1 MSYNTEPRPVNRQ
14 EQVRVHQHSG
24 YERQTQVV
32 EDHNAERRLAVSR
45 IAGLIWLAF
54 GILVAS
60 IGLRVALKL
69 IAANPANPFAGLLY
83 AFTDLFLLPFSG
95 LTITPSAQ
103 GMVLEIPAVIAMFVY
118 TLVGWVVVRLVWLVF
133 YQPAARSVRTVEREH
148 DDLPQ

>member
-1 MSYNTEPRPVNRQ
+1 MSYNTEPQHVNRQ

-24 YERQTQVV
+24 YERQIQVV
-32 EDHNAERRLAVSR
+32 EDHNTERRLAVSR
-45 IAGLIWLAF
+45 VAGLIWLMF

-69 IAANPANPFAGLLY
+69 IAANAANPFAGLLY
-83 AFTDLFLLPFSG
+83 AFTDLFLRPFSG

-103 GMVLEIPAVIAMFVY
+103 GMVLEIPAIIAMFVY
-118 TLVGWVVVRLVWLVF
+118 ALVGWVIVRLVWLVF

>member
-1 MSYNTEPRPVNRQ
+1 MSTDTEPRPVNRQ

-24 YERQTQVV
+24 YEQQTQVV
-32 EDHNAERRLAVSR
+32 EDHNAERRLTVSR
-45 IAGLIWLAF
+45 IASFIWLLF

-69 IAANPANPFAGLLY
+69 IAANPANTFAGLLY

-95 LTITPSAQ
+95 LTVTPSAQ
-103 GMVLEIPAVIAMFVY
+103 GMVFEVPAIIAMLVY
-118 TLVGWVVVRLVWLVF
+118 ALIGWVIVRLVWLLL
-133 YQPAARSVRTVEREH
+133 YHPASRSVRTVEREH

>member
-1 MSYNTEPRPVNRQ
+1 MSYNTEPRPVDRQ
-14 EQVRVHQHSG
+14 EQVRVHRHGG

-45 IAGLIWLAF
+45 TAGLIWLLF

-69 IAANPANPFAGLLY
+69 IAANPANPFAGWLY

-103 GMVLEIPAVIAMFVY
+103 GMVLEIPAIIAMLVY
-118 TLVGWVVVRLVWLVF
+118 ALVGWVIVRFVWLVF

-148 DDLPQ
+148 DDPPQ